1 MPNKATTTMSP
12 PVVPFLRL
20 ALGTL
25 LTALLL
31 QGPLQ
36 MILIMPAWAA
46 SPVAVL
52 KSARNGATYQDQHIG
67 TFEDDYKV
75 FKKALDGANVR
86 FDELSDADVDA
97 GVAKLSGYK
106 VIVVP
111 LVVDLPAAEVAALGD
126 FARGGGK
133 LLVTDGAGVPGA
145 GAQALASMAGVVS
158 SKQATIKEINKLAWK
173 TTSGQPVTAEF
184 AIASVISQLS
194 LNPSA
199 TPVAVWQDAAGND
212 QAIGIARSGNVIFMG
227 WAPGVQGEVS
237 SNAMLI
243 SRALDELSP
252 GITQA
257 AAVQISFADYQTIS
271 QELDY
276 LAKRTDEA
284 MKTAKQAEFSV
295 PLKTIQAAFDSANDH
310 VKQFQQAYSDR
321 RFLEADEHVQKAR
334 QDFAMAFAQSMPV
347 RPVEARSVWL
357 DRGTI
362 VSTRGA
368 KGMAQLFDKL
378 KTAGINVVYFETN
391 NAGFTMFPSKI
402 ATQNPETVGWDP
414 LGCAISEAKKRNIEF
429 HAWFWTFTVGNGKH
443 NPIVGKEAD
452 YPGPVLS
459 THDFSWALA
468 SQSGSL
474 LPPRQ
479 FEYWLDPSNPECR
492 KYIKSLVFEVVNKYP
507 VDGVQLDYIRYPF
520 NNKGSEMGFNWLS
533 RQRFERET
541 GLSLDRLDDDTRTMW
556 IHWKANMVSSFVKEM
571 SESLRAAKPGIRI
584 SVAVYG
590 MPKRMRMNAIQ
601 QEWEV
606 WVANGWVDTVNP
618 MTYVSTAKELTES
631 AGFVRDST
639 ADKALSYPG
648 LSIRQIDTAGLVEQL
663 DAARVIGTLG
673 TTMFAVAHLDD
684 KKVNML
690 KVGPYRR
697 PTVLTPQSDPIK
709 ASRILFDDFSTMV
722 NRYLQDPKKRI
733 MSDTASTND
742 VVNQL
747 DSVQKELHALGSNP
761 KPEEIDTV
769 LKDVTSL
776 HSTVREWLRLEAFI
790 QRGFRAQYIANY
802 LSQVEAILSY
812 AAQRART
819 TSASSAIATQAAN
832 PG

>member
-1 MPNKATTTMSP
+1 MAKVKSSVLSLLLMS
-12 PVVPFLRL
+12 
-20 ALGTL
+20 G
-25 LTALLL
+25 LL
-31 QGPLQ
+31 QGLVQ
-36 MILIMPAWAA
+36 LALIAPVWAA
-46 SPVAVL
+46 SPVAIL
-52 KSARNGATYQDQHIG
+52 KSGRNASTYQEQHIG

-75 FKKALDGANVR
+75 FRKALDGANVR
-86 FDELSDADVDA
+86 YDELSDTDVDA
-97 GVAKLSGYK
+97 GVARLSGYK

-111 LVVDLPAAEVAALGD
+111 LLVDLPAAEVSALSD

-133 LLVTDGAGVPGA
+133 LLITDGAGVPGA
-145 GAQALASMAGVVS
+145 GAQSLEALAGVAS
-158 SKQATIKEINKLAWK
+158 AKQATIKEVNKLVWSKA
-173 TTSGQPVTAEF
+173 GAVNPPTAEF
-184 AIASVISQLS
+184 AIASVISQLALS
-194 LNPSA
+194 GTGSSMA
-199 TPVAVWQDAAGND
+199 TWQDASG
-212 QAIGIARSGNVIFMG
+212 QEQGIGIARAGNVIFMG

-237 SNAMLI
+237 SNALML
-243 SRALDELSP
+243 SQALDELSP

-284 MKTAKQAEFSV
+284 IKTAKQAEFSV
-295 PLKTIQAAFDSANDH
+295 PLKTIQAAYDAAVEH
-310 VKQFQQAYSDR
+310 VKSFQQAYSDR

-378 KTAGINVVYFETN
+378 KTANINVVYFETN
-391 NAGFTMFPSKI
+391 NAGFTMFPSKVG
-402 ATQNPETVGWDP
+402 TQNPETLGWDP
-414 LGCAISEAKKRNIEF
+414 LGCAISEAKKRNMEF
-429 HAWFWTFTVGNGKH
+429 HAWFWTFTVGNAKH
-443 NPIVGKEAD
+443 NPIVGKESD
-452 YPGPVLS
+452 YPGPVLPA
-459 THDFSWALA
+459 HDFSWALA
-468 SQSGSL
+468 SQTGAF

-492 KYIKSLVFEVVNKYP
+492 AYVKSLIFEVVNRYP
-507 VDGVQLDYIRYPF
+507 VDGIQLDYIRYPF
-520 NNKGSEMGFNWLS
+520 NNKGSEMGFNWLG
-533 RQRFERET
+533 RQKFERET
-541 GLSLDRLDDDTRTMW
+541 GLSLDRLDEDTRTMW
-556 IHWKANMVSSFVKEM
+556 IHWKANVISSFVKEM

-584 SVAVYG
+584 SAAVYG
-590 MPKRMRMNAIQ
+590 MPKRMRMNAVQ

-606 WVANGWVDTVNP
+606 WVANGWIDTINP
-618 MTYVSTAKELTES
+618 MTYVGTAKELNDA
-631 AGFVRDST
+631 AGFVREST

-648 LSIRQIDTAGLVEQL
+648 LSIRQLDTAGLVEQL
-663 DAARVIGTLG
+663 DTARVIGTLG

-697 PTVLTPQSDPIK
+697 PTTMTPQSDPIK
-709 ASRILFDDFSTMV
+709 ASRLLFDDFSTMV

-747 DSVQKELHALGSNP
+747 DSVQKSLHSLSSNP
-761 KPEEIDTV
+761 KAEEIDAV
-769 LKDVTSL
+769 LKDVSSL
-776 HSTVREWLRLEAFI
+776 HATVREWLRLEAFI

-812 AAQRART
+812 AAQHART
-819 TSASSAIATQAAN
+819 TSASSSAIATQAAN

>member
-1 MPNKATTTMSP
+1 MARSKTVTLSWLAMAFLQLLVQLSL
-12 PVVPFLRL
+12 VV
-20 ALGTL
+20 
-25 LTALLL
+25 
-31 QGPLQ
+31 
-36 MILIMPAWAA
+36 PAWAA

-52 KSARNGATYQDQHIG
+52 KSARNGAVYQDQHIG
-67 TFEDDYKV
+67 TYDEDYKI

-86 FDELSDADVDA
+86 FDELSDSDVDA
-97 GVAKLSGYK
+97 GVAKLSGFK

-111 LVVDLPAAEVAALGD
+111 LLVDLPANEVAALAD

-133 LLVTDGAGVPGA
+133 LLITDGAGVPGA
-145 GAQALASMAGVVS
+145 GAVSLSALAGVAS
-158 SKQATIKEINKLAWK
+158 SKQATLKEVNKLVWRSANVN
-173 TTSGQPVTAEF
+173 PVTAEF
-184 AIASVISQLS
+184 AIATVVSQLALS
-194 LNPSA
+194 PNGTSIA
-199 TPVAVWQDAAGND
+199 SWQDAGG
-212 QAIGIARSGNVIFMG
+212 QTQGVGIARAGNVIFMG

-237 SNAMLI
+237 SNATLI
-243 SRALDELSP
+243 SQALDELSP

-271 QELDY
+271 AELDY
-276 LAKRTDEA
+276 LAKRTEEA

-295 PLKTIQAAFDSANDH
+295 PLKTIQSDYDAATAH
-310 VKQFQQAYSDR
+310 VKAFQQAYSDR
-321 RFLEADEHVQKAR
+321 RFLEADENLQKAR
-334 QDFAMAFAQSMPV
+334 QEFAMAFAQSMPV

-362 VSTRGA
+362 VATRGA
-368 KGMAQLFDKL
+368 KGMSQLFDKL

-391 NAGFTMFPSKI
+391 NAGFTMYPSKM
-402 ATQNPETVGWDP
+402 ATQNPETSGWDP
-414 LGCAISEAKKRNIEF
+414 LGSALSEAKKRGMEF
-429 HAWFWTFTVGNGKH
+429 HAWFWTFSVGNAKH

-459 THDFSWALA
+459 THDFAWALA
-468 SQSGSL
+468 TQTGSL

-479 FEYWLDPSNPECR
+479 FEYWIDPSNPECR
-492 KYIKSLVFEVVNKYP
+492 NYVKKLVSEVVNRYP
-507 VDGVQLDYIRYPF
+507 VDGIQLDYIRYPF
-520 NNKGSEMGFNWLS
+520 NNKGSELGFNWLS
-533 RQRFERET
+533 RQKFERET
-541 GLSLDRLDDDTRTMW
+541 GMSLDRMDEDTRTMW
-556 IHWKANMVSSFVKEM
+556 IHWKANIISSFVKEI
-571 SESLRAAKPGIRI
+571 SEELRAAKPGIRI
-584 SVAVYG
+584 SAAVYG

-606 WVANGWVDTVNP
+606 WVANGWVDTLNP
-618 MTYVSTAKELTES
+618 MTYVGTAKELNDA
-631 AGFVRDST
+631 AGFVKEST

-648 LSIRQIDTAGLVEQL
+648 LSIRQLDTAGLVEQL
-663 DAARVIGTLG
+663 DTARVIGTLG

-697 PTVLTPQSDPIK
+697 PTVMTPQADPIK

-747 DSVQKELHALGSNP
+747 DAVQKELHGLPSNP
-761 KPEEIDTV
+761 KPDEIDNV
-769 LKDVTSL
+769 LKDVTAL
-776 HSTVREWLRLEAFI
+776 HSTVKEWLRLEAFI

-819 TSASSAIATQAAN
+819 ATGGSAIATHGAN
-832 PG
+832 SGQ

>member
-1 MPNKATTTMSP
+1 MS
-12 PVVPFLRL
+12 
-20 ALGTL
+20 G
-25 LTALLL
+25 LL
-31 QGPLQ
+31 QGLVQLALVAPV
-36 MILIMPAWAA
+36 WAA
-46 SPVAVL
+46 SPVAIL
-52 KSARNGATYQDQHIG
+52 KSGRNGATYQDQHIG
-67 TFEDDYKV
+67 TFEDDYKT
-75 FKKALDGANVR
+75 FRKSLDGANVR
-86 FDELSDADVDA
+86 YDELSDSDVDA
-97 GVAKLSGYK
+97 GVTRLSGYK

-111 LVVDLPAAEVAALGD
+111 LLVDLPAAEVSTLSD

-133 LLVTDGAGVPGA
+133 LLITDGAGVAGA
-145 GAQALASMAGVVS
+145 GAQALEALAGVAS
-158 SKQATIKEINKLAWK
+158 AKQTTLKEVGKLIWTKPGSVNA
-173 TTSGQPVTAEF
+173 PTAEF
-184 AIASVISQLS
+184 AIASVISQLALS
-194 LNPSA
+194 GTGSSIA
-199 TPVAVWQDAAGND
+199 TWQDANGQD
-212 QAIGIARSGNVIFMG
+212 QGIGIARSGNVIFMG
-227 WAPGVQGEVS
+227 WAPGMQGEVS
-237 SNAMLI
+237 SNASMI
-243 SRALDELSP
+243 SQALDELSP

-295 PLKTIQAAFDSANDH
+295 PLKTIQASYDSAVEH
-310 VKQFQQAYSDR
+310 VKSFQKAYSER
-321 RFLEADEHVQKAR
+321 GFLEADEHVQKAR

-378 KTAGINVVYFETN
+378 KTANINVVYFETN
-391 NAGFTMFPSKI
+391 NAGFTMFPSKVG
-402 ATQNPETVGWDP
+402 TQNPETLGWDP
-414 LGCAISEAKKRNIEF
+414 LGCAISEAKKRNMEF
-429 HAWFWTFTVGNGKH
+429 HAWFWTFTVGNAKH

-459 THDFSWALA
+459 SHDFAWALA
-468 SQSGSL
+468 SQTGAFV
-474 LPPRQ
+474 PPRQ
-479 FEYWLDPSNPECR
+479 FEYWLDPSNPDCR
-492 KYIKSLVFEVVNKYP
+492 AYIKSLVFEVVNRYP
-507 VDGVQLDYIRYPF
+507 VDGIQLDYIRYPF
-520 NNKGSEMGFNWLS
+520 NNKGSEMGFNWLG
-533 RQRFERET
+533 RQKFERET
-541 GLSLDRLDDDTRTMW
+541 GLSLDRLDEDTRTMW
-556 IHWKANMVSSFVKEM
+556 IHWKANNVSSFVKEM

-584 SVAVYG
+584 SAAVYG

-606 WVANGWVDTVNP
+606 WVANGWVDTLNP
-618 MTYVSTAKELTES
+618 MTYVSTAKELNDA
-631 AGFVRDST
+631 AGFVREST

-648 LSIRQIDTAGLVEQL
+648 LSIRQLDTAGLVEQL
-663 DAARVIGTLG
+663 DTARVIGTLG

-697 PTVLTPQSDPIK
+697 PTTMTPQSDPIK
-709 ASRILFDDFSTMV
+709 ASRLLFDDFSTMV

-747 DSVQKELHALGSNP
+747 DSVQKALYGLSSSS
-761 KPEEIDTV
+761 KAEEIDAV

-776 HSTVREWLRLEAFI
+776 HATVREWLRLEAFI

-812 AAQRART
+812 AAQHART
-819 TSASSAIATQAAN
+819 TTAGSSAIATQAAN

>member
-1 MPNKATTTMSP
+1 MAKVKSSVLSLLLMS
-12 PVVPFLRL
+12 
-20 ALGTL
+20 G
-25 LTALLL
+25 LL
-31 QGPLQ
+31 QGFVQLALVAPV
-36 MILIMPAWAA
+36 WAA
-46 SPVAVL
+46 SPVAIL
-52 KSARNGATYQDQHIG
+52 KSGRNGATYQDQHIG

-75 FKKALDGANVR
+75 FRKAIDGANVR
-86 FDELSDADVDA
+86 YDELSDGDVDA
-97 GVAKLSGYK
+97 GVARLSGYK

-111 LVVDLPAAEVAALGD
+111 LLVDLPAAEVSALSD

-133 LLVTDGAGVPGA
+133 LLITDGAGIPGA
-145 GAQALASMAGVVS
+145 GAQALEALAGVAS
-158 SKQATIKEINKLAWK
+158 AKQATIKEVNKLVWSKPGAINA
-173 TTSGQPVTAEF
+173 PTAEF
-184 AIASVISQLS
+184 SIASVISQLALS
-194 LNPSA
+194 GTGSSMA
-199 TPVAVWQDAAGND
+199 TWQDANG
-212 QAIGIARSGNVIFMG
+212 QEQGIGIARAGNVIFMG

-237 SNAMLI
+237 SNALML
-243 SRALDELSP
+243 SQALDELSP

-284 MKTAKQAEFSV
+284 IKTAKQAEFSV
-295 PLKTIQAAFDSANDH
+295 PLKTIQASYDAAVEH
-310 VKQFQQAYSDR
+310 VKSFQQAYSDR

-378 KTAGINVVYFETN
+378 KTANINVVYFETN
-391 NAGFTMFPSKI
+391 NAGFTMFPSKVG
-402 ATQNPETVGWDP
+402 TQNPETLGWDP
-414 LGCAISEAKKRNIEF
+414 FGCAISEAKKRNMEF
-429 HAWFWTFTVGNGKH
+429 HAWFWTFTVGNAKH
-443 NPIVGKEAD
+443 NPIVGKESD
-452 YPGPVLS
+452 YPGPVLPA
-459 THDFSWALA
+459 HDFSWALS
-468 SQSGSL
+468 SQTGAL

-479 FEYWLDPSNPECR
+479 FEYWLDPSNPDCR
-492 KYIKSLVFEVVNKYP
+492 AYIKSLVFEVVNRYP
-507 VDGVQLDYIRYPF
+507 VDGIQLDYIRYPF
-520 NNKGSEMGFNWLS
+520 NNRGSEMGFNWLG
-533 RQRFERET
+533 RQKFERET
-541 GLSLDRLDDDTRTMW
+541 GLSLDRLDEDTRTMW
-556 IHWKANMVSSFVKEM
+556 IHWKANNVSSFVKEM

-584 SVAVYG
+584 SAAVYG

-606 WVANGWVDTVNP
+606 WVANGWVDTINP
-618 MTYVSTAKELTES
+618 MTYVGTAKELNDA
-631 AGFVRDST
+631 AGFVREST

-648 LSIRQIDTAGLVEQL
+648 LSIRQLDTAGLVEQL
-663 DAARVIGTLG
+663 DTARVIGTLG

-697 PTVLTPQSDPIK
+697 PTTMTPQSDPIK
-709 ASRILFDDFSTMV
+709 ASRLLFDDFSTMV

-747 DSVQKELHALGSNP
+747 DSVQKSLHNLSSNA
-761 KPEEIDTV
+761 KPEEIDAV

-776 HSTVREWLRLEAFI
+776 HATVREWLRLEAFI

-812 AAQRART
+812 AAQHART
-819 TSASSAIATQAAN
+819 TTTGSSAIATQAAN